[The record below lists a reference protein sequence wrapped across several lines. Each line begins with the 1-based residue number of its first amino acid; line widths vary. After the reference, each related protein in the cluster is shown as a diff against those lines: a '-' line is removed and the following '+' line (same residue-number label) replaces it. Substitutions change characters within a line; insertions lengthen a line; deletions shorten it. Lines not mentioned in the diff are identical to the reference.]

1 MWTEVHRLEGNESAY
16 DITSPVFSNVTIS
29 TSLHPVA
36 TTTTGTAPEGTVVI
50 FAGTYSPLFIGLEN
64 RNLLYLGADNT
75 LYYPNTAITI
85 NSCRAHFRLQG
96 IEAGDPVAPS
106 SPVKAFVLNFDGA
119 DATGI
124 KTTDFTDYTDNKC
137 ASWYTLD
144 DLMEEET
151 TPQNSTLNDEEEWD
165 EWDEKE

>member
-1 MWTEVHRLEGNESAY
+1 MWTEFHRLEGNESAY

-36 TTTTGTAPEGTVVI
+36 TTTAEGVVI
-50 FAGTYSPLFIGLEN
+50 TFAGAYSPLFIGLEN
-64 RNLLYLGADNT
+64 KSLLYLGANNT
-75 LYYPNTAITI
+75 LFYPNTAITI

-106 SPVKAFVLNFDGA
+106 SPVKAFVLNFDGT

-144 DLMEEET
+144 GLMEEET